1 MDYKYKAFISYRH
14 IEPDMHAAE
23 RLQKILETYKPPKS
37 LGIKKEKWRIFRD
50 VSELQSSSDLS
61 EIIKNAIESSE
72 YLIVICSPQYTESKW
87 CMQEITRF
95 RELHDNKNTNIITLL
110 VNGDPQNSFPDVLTY
125 TEVTTTN
132 EKGEEI
138 TVREEVEPLAANIVA
153 DSLKESMKK
162 LKNES
167 LRIAAPLLGCD
178 YNDLYQREKRQEAAR
193 KRMIFAGVS
202 GILSVISIISVAS
215 AVTISG
221 KNKQIQKQNDQIKV
235 QNAEIENKNGELL
248 VENSRHL
255 AVESENLFLEN
266 DLIPAIEKAVAALPA
281 IDEDK
286 PVLPE
291 AEYALSRELGMFD
304 HTYLAPRM
312 FLKHECA
319 VEQLS
324 FMGGGKSI
332 VSTDATG
339 VYFWNAETGELIR
352 KISADEDEFAS
363 AEGSSDKLTAYFDID
378 TDKTGTVFT
387 NTSSPGNIRYE
398 SSPVYNRIYK
408 CFVHSV
414 SDEEPGTGGD
424 VYIYNSDRDLW
435 RIDGATGE
443 VKWSVPKS
451 ENAYSYYDI
460 KVYEDHIL
468 RVYLNKKELLDGSAV
483 MGNDYYLEMINCETG
498 KIEDTVKMKFDSNSP
513 GLSHDFEIKAIHD
526 GVIYIYYEK
535 DNTLKAYSI
544 NKHAMKA
551 VSEAEVDYSAPSA
564 TNDCYLNFSG
574 NDPLLAACN
583 FAFDTTTDLT
593 RFDKDITEKKWS
605 VNLPINYCNNGQ
617 TFLMPADQIE
627 TKHDILV
634 VTTNCTISFV
644 DYETGRLIKNLPID
658 GEITDISFSTKGT
671 VMFTLK
677 NGEEYLLIVNNY
689 ITGNDA
695 DNCAYRLQTFNTNFS
710 LCSYS
715 RGKYV
720 TAEDFSNTA
729 YIQYPQ
735 QNERFTEINTGEFM
749 YDRDVIAVTNDG
761 TKAAVV
767 STYYPNGTYNADAE
781 VTYHLFLYDS
791 TSGECKEITSL
802 ENHKINSAVFT
813 DSDQLIVNATDPD
826 SYTDKTM
833 CIDPDNAKAEEVKGA
848 SESMSFTVGLIPSG
862 GGAFYLDK
870 TEMNIVFVSSDGNAK
885 TWGTK
890 KEDSSR
896 ADKELLNSMYAFSG
910 SKGAIYAKFN
920 DENGGTALIVHDFS
934 SDKDITLDYDTS
946 DAVKRKIQR
955 IFWQNSSTVGV
966 FFNDRT
972 VSFFDAD
979 TGSLKSTVSLVGT
992 SQEPVSVAAL
1002 SEDTFAVLCRDSN
1015 LYEMNNDGFTGRSC
1029 RLDFPRNMDN
1039 NIFTCDSSSA
1049 SLFETK
1055 ISPDKSR
1062 VFAVWERS
1070 QAWVLDTSV
1079 FAVRYRIDSFAA
1091 APTEGDMVY
1100 IRDFNSNKIGLF
1112 PLYTTQEL
1120 LEDAKTYLSALGKE

>member
-1 MDYKYKAFISYRH
+1 MEYKYKAFISYRH

-37 LGIKKEKWRIFRD
+37 LGIKKENWRIFRD

-110 VNGDPQNSFPDVLTY
+110 VNGDPENSFPDVLTY

-132 EKGEEI
+132 ENGEEV

-162 LKNES
+162 LKTES

-178 YNDLYQREKRQEAAR
+178 YNDLFQREKRREAAR
-193 KRMIFAGVS
+193 RYMILGGVS
-202 GILSVISIISVAS
+202 GVLSLISIISIAA
-215 AVTISG
+215 AVTING

-235 QNAEIENKNGELL
+235 QNAEIENKNSALL
-248 VENSRHL
+248 VENSGHL

-266 DLIPAIEKAVAALPA
+266 DLIPAIEKAVAALPST
-281 IDEDK
+281 DEYK

-304 HTYLAPRM
+304 HTHLAPRTC
-312 FLKHECA
+312 LKHECA

-363 AEGSSDKLTAYFDID
+363 EDGSSGKLTAIFDIN
-378 TDKTGTVFT
+378 TDKTGTSFT
-387 NTSSPGNIRYE
+387 NTSSPGSIRYE
-398 SSPVYNRIYK
+398 TSPVYNRIYK

-414 SDEEPGTGGD
+414 GKDEPGTGGD

-451 ENAYSYYDI
+451 EKAYSYYDI

-468 RVYLNKKELLDGSAV
+468 RVYLNKKELLDGSVV
-483 MGNDYYLEMINCETG
+483 MGEDYYLEVIDSETG
-498 KIEDTVKMKFDSNSP
+498 KVEDTVKMKFDSNAS
-513 GLSHDFEIKAIHD
+513 GLLHGFEIKAIHD
-526 GVIYIYYEK
+526 GVIYIYYED
-535 DNTLKAYSI
+535 DNMLRAYVI
-544 NKHAMKA
+544 DNHAMKN
-551 VSEAEVDYSAPSA
+551 VCEAEVDFPDPSA
-564 TNDCYLNFSG
+564 VNNCYLRLCS
-574 NDPLLAACN
+574 NDPLLAACSVS
-583 FAFDTTTDLT
+583 FDTTTELT
-593 RFDKDITEKKWS
+593 RYDQDITEKKWS
-605 VNLPINYCNNGQ
+605 VSLPINYTNNGQ
-617 TFLMPADQIE
+617 TFLIPGDQIDF
-627 TKHDILV
+627 KHDILV

-644 DYETGRLIKNLPID
+644 DYETGSLINNLPID
-658 GEITDISFSTKGT
+658 GEITDVSFSTKGF

-677 NGEEYLLIVNNY
+677 NGEEYLLIVKNY
-689 ITGNDA
+689 ITQDVS

-729 YIQYPQ
+729 YIQYPK
-735 QNERFTEINTGEFM
+735 QNERFTEIDPGEFM

-802 ENHKINSAVFT
+802 GNHKINSAVFT
-813 DSDQLIVNATDPD
+813 DSDQLIVNATAPD
-826 SYTDKTM
+826 SSTDKTM
-833 CIDPDNAKAEEVKGA
+833 CIDPDDGKAEEIKGA
-848 SESMSFTVGLIPSG
+848 SESMSLSVGLIPSG

-870 TEMNIVFVSSDGNAK
+870 TEKNIVFVSSDASAK
-885 TWGTK
+885 TWASK
-890 KEDSSR
+890 KEGSFS
-896 ADKELLNSMYAFSG
+896 ADKELLDNMYAFSG
-910 SKGAIYAKFN
+910 CKAAMYVQFN

-946 DAVKRKIQR
+946 AAVKRKIQR

-972 VSFFDAD
+972 VSLFDAD

-1015 LYEMNNDGFTGRSC
+1015 LYEMNNEGFTGRSC
-1029 RLDFPRNMDN
+1029 RLEFSSDMNN
-1039 NIFTCDSSSA
+1039 NIFACDSSSA
-1049 SLFETK
+1049 SLFET
-1055 ISPDKSR
+1055 SASSDKSR
-1062 VFAVWERS
+1062 ICAVWERS
-1070 QAWVLDTSV
+1070 RAWVLDTSA
-1079 FAVRYRIDSFAA
+1079 FSVRYLIDGFAA
-1091 APTEGDMVY
+1091 APPEGDMVY
-1100 IRDFNSNKIGLF
+1100 IKDFNSNKIGLF
-1112 PLYTTQEL
+1112 PIYTTHQL
-1120 LEDAKTYLSALGKE
+1120 LEDAKAYLSALGKE

>member
-1 MDYKYKAFISYRH
+1 MEYKYKAFISYRH

-37 LGIKKEKWRIFRD
+37 LGIKKENWRIFRD

-110 VNGDPQNSFPDVLTY
+110 VNGDPQNSFPEVLTY

-132 EKGEEI
+132 EKGEEV

-162 LKNES
+162 LKTES

-178 YNDLYQREKRQEAAR
+178 YNDLYQREKRRETAK
-193 KRMIFAGVS
+193 KRAIFAGVS
-202 GILSVISIISVAS
+202 GILSIISIISVSA

-235 QNAEIENKNGELL
+235 QNAEIEDKNGALL

-281 IDEDK
+281 ADEDK

-304 HTYLAPRM
+304 HTHLAPRTC
-312 FLKHECA
+312 LKHECA

-363 AEGSSDKLTAYFDID
+363 EDGSSGKLTAFFDIN
-378 TDKTGTVFT
+378 TDKTGTSFT
-387 NTSSPGNIRYE
+387 NTSSPGSIIYE

-408 CFVHSV
+408 CFVHAV
-414 SDEEPGTGGD
+414 SEDEPGTGGD
-424 VYIYNSDRDLW
+424 VYLYNSDSDLW

-460 KVYEDHIL
+460 TVHDGYVL
-468 RVYLNKKELLDGSAV
+468 RVYLDKKELLDGSMI
-483 MGNDYYLEMINCETG
+483 MGEDYYLEIINSETG
-498 KIEDTVKMKFDSNSP
+498 KIEDTVKMGFDSSAP
-513 GLSHDFEIKAIHD
+513 GLLHGFEIKAIHD
-526 GVIYIYYEK
+526 SVIYIYYED
-535 DNTLKAYSI
+535 DNMLRSYVI
-544 NKHAMKA
+544 DNHAMKN
-551 VSEAEVDYSAPSA
+551 VCETEVDFPDPSA
-564 TNDCYLNFSG
+564 VNNCYLRLCSNE
-574 NDPLLAACN
+574 PLLAACSV
-583 FAFDTTTDLT
+583 AFDTTTELT
-593 RFDKDITEKKWS
+593 RFDQDIENKKWS
-605 VNLPINYCNNGQ
+605 VSLPVNYSDNGQ
-617 TFLMPADQIE
+617 TFLMPGDQIDN
-627 TKHDILV
+627 KHDILV
-634 VTTNCTISFV
+634 VTTTCTISFV
-644 DYETGRLIKNLPID
+644 DYETGKLIKNLPID
-658 GEITDISFSTKGT
+658 GEITDISFSRNGL

-677 NGEEYLLIVNNY
+677 NGEEYLLIAKNY
-689 ITGNDA
+689 ITKDDS
-695 DNCAYRLQTFNTNFS
+695 DNCAYKLQTFNTNFS

-735 QNERFTEINTGEFM
+735 QNERFREIDPGEFM

-767 STYYPNGTYNADAE
+767 STFYPDDSYNTDE
-781 VTYHLFLYDS
+781 GVTYHLFLYES
-791 TSGECKEITSL
+791 ASGECKEITSL

-813 DSDQLIVNATDPD
+813 DNDRLIVNVTAPEST
-826 SYTDKTM
+826 TNKTM
-833 CIDPDNAKAEEVKGA
+833 CIDLDGGKAEDIKEA
-848 SESMSFTVGLIPSG
+848 SEPMSVAAGLIPSG

-870 TEMNIVFVSSDGNAK
+870 TEKNIVFVSSDASAK
-885 TWGTK
+885 TWASK
-890 KEDSSR
+890 KEGSFS
-896 ADKELLNSMYAFSG
+896 ADKELLDNMYAFSG
-910 SKGAIYAKFN
+910 CKAAMYVQFN
-920 DENGGTALIVHDFS
+920 DEDTRTALIVHDFS
-934 SDKDITLDYDTS
+934 ADRDITLDCDTS
-946 DAVKRKIQR
+946 TIVNRKIRR

-972 VSFFDAD
+972 VSLFDAD

-1015 LYEMNNDGFTGRSC
+1015 LYEMNNEGFTGRSC
-1029 RLDFPRNMDN
+1029 RLEFSSDMNN
-1039 NIFTCDSSSA
+1039 NIFACDSSSA

-1100 IRDFNSNKIGLF
+1100 IKDSDSNIIGMF
-1112 PLYTTQEL
+1112 PLYTTHEL
-1120 LEDAKTYLSALGKE
+1120 LEDAKAYLSALGKE